1 MDSIYRDGR
10 LVTTAAVGIRE
21 GQFFLA
27 RRKEAGAQSL
37 RWEFPGGKCD
47 ADHDERKC
55 LVREFQEEFGVA
67 ITVGEE
73 LGSVPFSHGGRDYIL
88 VGYRVEIER
97 EPLELREHI
106 DSGWFF
112 PEEVL
117 ALDLADSDRL
127 LFESMMLSGA
137 VP

>member
-1 MDSIYRDGR
+1 MASIYRDGR

-21 GQFFLA
+21 GRFFLA
-27 RRKEAGAQSL
+27 RRKATGAQAL

-47 ADHDERKC
+47 ADHDERRC
-55 LVREFQEEFGVA
+55 LVREFLEEFGVA
-67 ITVGEE
+67 ITVGDE

-88 VGYRVEIER
+88 VGYRVEMER

-106 DSGWFF
+106 DSGWFL
-112 PEEVL
+112 PDEVL

-127 LFESMMLSGA
+127 LFETMTLTGT